1 MHYDAGHFILL
12 HDSRNTQKLLSNYV
26 EYQNKFHNNPPN
38 RFPMNQQNASET
50 DKIPILFIL

>member
-1 MHYDAGHFILL
+1 MMPAISFYFMMVERHKGRSL
-12 HDSRNTQKLLSNYV
+12 NYV
-26 EYQNKFHNNPPN
+26 EYQKKFHNNPPN